1 MEEGYYWFR
10 EAPGTQLHILH
21 VDRPQRVKDVSGFLP
36 RIRGPRYVSDFKGT
50 WWKIE
55 EPDSPKAECQC
66 RQCLRDRDER
76 HPDLPML
83 PAETSRMIVC
93 EWCGNKRCP
102 HATDHRLECSGS
114 NEPGQKGSVYE

>member
-1 MEEGYYWFR
+1 MSDDDAW
-10 EAPGTQLHILH
+10 QLT
-21 VDRPQRVKDVSGFLP
+21 PEQ
-36 RIRGPRYVSDFKGT
+36 
-50 WWKIE
+50 IE
-55 EPDSPKAECQC
+55 QWRNEVGDEDEPDSPKAKCQC

-93 EWCGNKRCP
+93 EWCENKRCP

-114 NEPGQKGSVYE
+114 NEPGQKGTVYE